1 MGLVGHPTRIFHMRN
16 SRKSVLAAQPL
27 VRRPSSFSWVSQ
39 NSELLKAHVIKPLA
53 TPARNAQSAMS
64 STSLAGPLGA
74 TLDADLS
81 RAHVAVMS
89 IPACPYCKRA
99 KEALNTAGIP
109 YVDINVDSDQS
120 LRQLVRE
127 ITGKRTVPQI
137 FLGGRSVG
145 GCDDILAQLA
155 DGSFMQQL
163 TEAKSASTAAIP
175 PELMREIQSA
185 QRRADAKAAEVSA
198 KTISQTLDRLKARLQ
213 LPESQGG
220 ITRSERTI
228 GSRVFRVF
236 TTRQLLDW
244 LSSSGEADPWVIAI
258 ELLAANAV
266 TPATLDRAEAEHIAA
281 ALVDAGAAVRHQ
293 PAGESKETL
302 LLTLAIETP
311 RPPAGEALNT
321 QFWWQGPA
329 RPANEVATDLRQ
341 LILELYD
348 KHLSP
353 DGRSVSYGAIRSD
366 PRFAVFVAATAELQ
380 KVDLSPLS
388 REELM
393 SFAINLYNALII
405 HALVALN
412 LTHMSAAQRASFF
425 SRTAKYNIGGLDYSA
440 DDLENGVLRG
450 NQAGASNLFNLL
462 GIHRFAGGHWTSA
475 DPRLAKIVR
484 PVDPRIHF
492 ALVCGAKSC
501 PPIKLYTPSNLEEG
515 LAAAAEA
522 FCVGEVLVDRAR
534 REVRLSKIFKWYA
547 IDFGPDK
554 YARLSCIAAFLSEP
568 AKTDLLEMVR
578 LAKSGEAS
586 IQVEYKEYDWSLNG
600 VD

>member
-1 MGLVGHPTRIFHMRN
+1 MGLVGQPTSFLHFRTSVKVISTAQPLLPRPYSFTWVSRN
-16 SRKSVLAAQPL
+16 SR
-27 VRRPSSFSWVSQ
+27 
-39 NSELLKAHVIKPLA
+39 LLKAHVIKPLA
-53 TPARNAQSAMS
+53 TPEASGQSSMS
-64 STSLAGPLGA
+64 SASSAGPQGA
-74 TLDADLS
+74 ALDDDLS
-81 RAHVAVMS
+81 RAPVAVMS

-99 KEALNTAGIP
+99 KEALTTAGIP

-137 FLGGRSVG
+137 FLAGRSVG
-145 GCDDILAQLA
+145 GCDDLLAQLA

-163 TEAKSASTAAIP
+163 AVAKSGSAVAVP
-175 PELMREIQSA
+175 PELLKEIQSVR
-185 QRRADAKAAEVSA
+185 QRAEAKAAQASTKTSA
-198 KTISQTLDRLKARLQ
+198 QPLEGLKARLQ

-220 ITRSERTI
+220 IARSERTI

-236 TTRQLLDW
+236 TARQLLDW
-244 LSSSGEADPWVIAI
+244 LSSAGEADPWITAT

-266 TPATLDRAEAEHIAA
+266 TPATLDRAEAEHVAA
-281 ALVDAGAAVRHQ
+281 AVADAGSGSGTSVPHHAV
-293 PAGESKETL
+293 GERKEML
-302 LLTLAIETP
+302 LLTLATETP

-321 QFWWQGPA
+321 QFWWHGPA
-329 RPANEVATDLRQ
+329 RPANEVAGNLRQ

-366 PRFAVFVAATAELQ
+366 PQFAEFVVATAELQ

-412 LTHMSAAQRASFF
+412 LTRMSAAQRASFF

-450 NQAGASNLFNLL
+450 NRAGASNLFNIL
-462 GIHRFAGGHWTSA
+462 GVHGLAGGHWKSG
-475 DPRLAKIVR
+475 DPRLGKVVR

-522 FCVGEVLVDRAR
+522 FCAGEVLVDRAR
-534 REVRLSKIFKWYA
+534 REVRLSKIFKVGA
-547 IDFGPDK
+547 GGEG
-554 YARLSCIAAFLSEP
+554 RCAA
-568 AKTDLLEMVR
+568 
-578 LAKSGEAS
+578 
-586 IQVEYKEYDWSLNG
+586 
-600 VD
+600 